1 MTGTRPDPD
10 ALLAR
15 VQQEES
21 RSRRGRLK
29 VFVGASPG
37 VGKTFSML
45 EAARAARLSGRD
57 VLVGVVETHGRRET
71 AALVEGLDVLPRK
84 AFAHRGATLEEFDLD
99 TALARRPSLILMD
112 EMAHSNAP
120 GARHAKRYQDIDE
133 LLDAGMDVFT
143 TLNVQHLESL
153 NDVVAQITGVTVRET
168 VPDAVLDEADEIELV
183 DVTPEV
189 LEQRLREGKVYLPE
203 QAQRALDRFF
213 RRGNLIALRE
223 LALRRTAE
231 RVDEQMRG
239 YRASAGIAEPW
250 AASERLLVC
259 VSPSERSLRLVRSAR
274 RLAGMLRAPWT
285 ALYVELPRHATMPA
299 RNREAAQEALRL
311 AEELGGTA
319 VSVPGHDAAEEVLAY
334 ARAHNVTR
342 IMVGRSR
349 RGWLGRLFPASVAG
363 RLVRSAEG
371 MHVWVGADDD
381 REAPSAP
388 RPKAGLAMAPVRDY
402 LGAAVIVSLMTA
414 VALPF
419 HGTLAEIDAAM
430 LYLLAVVVVAAR
442 YGRGP
447 SVLAGLLA
455 VACFD
460 IVFVRPYGTF
470 AVSDVR
476 YLFTFVMM
484 LVVALVMGGLTT
496 RVREQASVA
505 RLRERRAST
514 LYAVSRDLAAART
527 RPELG
532 RVTLRHLHDLFGG
545 SVMLML
551 PDGDGQLDVVA
562 EIPPQAGTR
571 RDLGVAKWVFEHG
584 ESAGRG
590 TQTLPAAEAIYVPL
604 ATPDHVLG
612 VVGMRPE
619 PLDRL
624 ANPAQRQLLE
634 ALLGQAAVAL
644 ERTKLAEE
652 KRLVHLEFEAEQ
664 LRTSLLSSLSHDLRT
679 PLAGIEGAASSLAE
693 DQGRLTA
700 ATRRD
705 LAQTIVDEARRMTRL
720 VANLLD
726 MVRVESGA
734 LSVHRGWH
742 VLEEVAGVALLRAGE
757 RLDGRSVTTDLP
769 PTLPLVPIDDVL
781 IEQVLINL
789 LENAAKYTP
798 AGTPIEISASVLQ
811 GEVMVTVADRGPGVP
826 PEESER
832 IFEKFH
838 RAARGAG
845 GVGLGLAICR
855 GIVTAHGGRLWV
867 DSREGGGAAFR
878 FTLPIIGIPPTLE
891 REPGEEEV
899 AG

>member
-1 MTGTRPDPD
+1 
-10 ALLAR
+10 
-15 VQQEES
+15 
-21 RSRRGRLK
+21 
-29 VFVGASPG
+29 
-37 VGKTFSML
+37 
-45 EAARAARLSGRD
+45 
-57 VLVGVVETHGRRET
+57 VVETHGRRET
-71 AALVEGLDVLPRK
+71 AALVEGLEVLPR
-84 AFAHRGATLEEFDLD
+84 RGLEYRGTTLEEFDLD
-99 TALARRPSLILMD
+99 AALIRRPDLILMD

-120 GARHAKRYQDIDE
+120 GARHAKRFQDIEE
-133 LLDAGMDVFT
+133 LLGAGIDVFT

-168 VPDAVLDEADEIELV
+168 VPDAALDEADEIELV

-259 VSPSERSLRLVRSAR
+259 ISPSERSFRLVRSAR
-274 RLAGMLRAPWT
+274 RLAGLLRAPWT

-319 VSVPGHDAAEEVLAY
+319 VSVPGHDAAEEILAY
-334 ARAHNVTR
+334 ARTHNATR
-342 IMVGRSR
+342 VLVGRSR

-363 RLVRSAEG
+363 RLVQGAKG
-371 MHVWVGADDD
+371 LHVWVGADDD
-381 REAPSAP
+381 RDVTAEP
-388 RPKAGLAMAPVRDY
+388 RPKSSLAIAPVRDY
-402 LGAAVIVSLMTA
+402 LGAAAVVALMTA
-414 VALPF
+414 IALPF

-430 LYLLAVVVVAAR
+430 LYLLAVVIAAAR

-455 VACFD
+455 VAAFD
-460 IVFVRPYGTF
+460 LTFVEPFGTF
-470 AVSDVR
+470 SVTDVR
-476 YLFTFVMM
+476 YLLTFVMM

-545 SVMLML
+545 SVTLIL
-551 PDGDGQLDVVA
+551 PDVDGQLDVVA
-562 EIPPQAGTR
+562 EMPPQEGAR

-584 ESAGRG
+584 EPAGRG
-590 TQTLPAAEAIYVPL
+590 TQTLPAADAVYMPL
-604 ATPDHVLG
+604 ATPDRVLG
-612 VVGMRPE
+612 VVGVRPE

-624 ANPAQRQLLE
+624 SDPAQRQLIE

-652 KRLVHLEFEAEQ
+652 KRIVHLEFEAEQ

-693 DQGRLTA
+693 DQGRLDPP
-700 ATRRD
+700 TRRE

-734 LSVHRGWH
+734 LGVHREWH
-742 VLEEVAGVALLRAGE
+742 VLEEVVGVSLLRAEE
-757 RLDGRSVTTDLP
+757 RLAGRPITIDIP

-798 AGTPIEISASVLQ
+798 AGSPIEVSASARR
-811 GEVMVTVADRGPGVP
+811 GEVLVTVADRGPGVP
-826 PEESER
+826 PEESEK
-832 IFEKFH
+832 IFEKFQ

-855 GIVTAHGGRLWV
+855 GIIKAHGGRLWV

-878 FTLPIIGIPPTLE
+878 FTLPIIGVPPTFE
-891 REPGEEEV
+891 REPGEFEAAE
-899 AG
+899 

>member
-1 MTGTRPDPD
+1 MTGARPDPD

-45 EAARAARLSGRD
+45 EAARAAARAGRD
-57 VLVGVVETHGRRET
+57 VVVGVVETHGRSET
-71 AALVEGLDVLPRK
+71 AALVEGLEVLPRQ
-84 AFAHRGATLEEFDLD
+84 AHTHRGAALEEFDLD
-99 TALARRPSLILMD
+99 AALARHPELVLMD
-112 EMAHSNAP
+112 EMAHTNAP
-120 GARHAKRYQDIDE
+120 GTRHAKRWQDVDE
-133 LLDAGMDVFT
+133 LLRAGIDVYS
-143 TLNVQHLESL
+143 TLNIQHLESL
-153 NDVVAQITGVTVRET
+153 NDVVAQITGVIVRET

-259 VSPSERSLRLVRSAR
+259 VSPSERSLRLVRTAR
-274 RLAGMLRAPWT
+274 RLAAQLRAPWT

-299 RNREAAQEALRL
+299 RHREAAQEALRL

-319 VSVPGHDAAEEVLAY
+319 VTVPGHDAAEEVLAY
-334 ARAHNVTR
+334 ARSHNVTR
-342 IMVGRSR
+342 VLVGRSR
-349 RGWLGRLFPASVAG
+349 RAWAAWLFPATVAG
-363 RLVRSAEG
+363 RLVGRSEG
-371 MHVWVGADDD
+371 IHVWVGADDP
-381 REAPSAP
+381 EAGSA
-388 RPKAGLAMAPVRDY
+388 APVRTVRLGPLRDY
-402 LGAAVIVSLMTA
+402 LGAAAIVGLLTA
-414 VALPF
+414 LALPF
-419 HGTLAEIDAAM
+419 HGTLADIDAAM
-430 LYLLAVVVVAAR
+430 LYLLAVVVTAAR

-447 SVLAGLLA
+447 SVVAALLG
-455 VACFD
+455 VAAFD
-460 IVFVRPYGTF
+460 LTFVQPYGTF
-470 AVSDVR
+470 SVSDVR
-476 YLFTFVMM
+476 YLLTFTMM
-484 LVVALVMGGLTT
+484 LVIALVMGGLTT

-514 LYAVSRDLAAART
+514 LYAVSRNLVAART

-545 SVMLML
+545 SVRLIL
-551 PDGDGQLDVVA
+551 PDVEAQLDVVA
-562 EIPPQAGTR
+562 EMPPREGSR
-571 RDLGVAKWVFEHG
+571 PDLGVAKWVFEHG
-584 ESAGRG
+584 EAAGRG
-590 TQTLPAAEAIYVPL
+590 TQTLPAADAIYLPL
-604 ATPDHVLG
+604 ATPDRVLG
-612 VVGMRPE
+612 VVGMRPDPE
-619 PLDRL
+619 DRL
-624 ANPAQRQLLE
+624 SDPSQRHLLE
-634 ALLGQAAVAL
+634 TILGQAAVAL
-644 ERTKLAEE
+644 ERTELAEE

-679 PLAGIEGAASSLAE
+679 PLAGIEGAASSLLE
-693 DQGRLTA
+693 DEGRMEA
-700 ATRRD
+700 GTRRE

-720 VANLLD
+720 VGNLLD

-734 LSVHRGWH
+734 LGVHRQWH
-742 VLEEVAGVALLRAGE
+742 VLEEVVGVALLRVGE
-757 RLDGRSVTTDLP
+757 RLAGREVNTDIP
-769 PTLPLVPIDDVL
+769 AGLPLVPIDDVL

-798 AGTPIEISASVLQ
+798 AGSPIDIAVAARP
-811 GEVMVTVADRGPGVP
+811 GEVLVTVADRGPGVP
-826 PEESER
+826 DEERER

-838 RAARGAG
+838 RADRGAG
-845 GVGLGLAICR
+845 GIGLGLAICR

-867 DSREGGGAAFR
+867 DHRPGGGAAFR
-878 FTLPIIGIPPTLE
+878 FTLPIVGEPPTLE
-891 REPGEEEV
+891 AEPAEEPA

>member
-1 MTGTRPDPD
+1 MTGARPDPD

-45 EAARAARLSGRD
+45 EAARAARLGGRD
-57 VLVGVVETHGRRET
+57 VVVGVVETHGRRET
-71 AALVEGLDVLPRK
+71 AALLEGLAVLPRR
-84 AFAHRGATLEEFDLD
+84 AMVHRGASLEEFDID
-99 TALARRPSLILMD
+99 AALARKPGLILMD

-120 GARHAKRYQDIDE
+120 GSRHAKRYQDIDE
-133 LLDAGMDVFT
+133 LLRAGIDVFS

-239 YRASAGIAEPW
+239 YRASAGIEEPW
-250 AASERLLVC
+250 AASERIVVC

-274 RLAGMLRAPWT
+274 RIAGLLRAPWT

-334 ARAHNVTR
+334 ARTHNVTR

-349 RGWLGRLFPASVAG
+349 RGWLEWLFPASVAG
-363 RLVRSAEG
+363 RLVRGAEG

-381 REAPSAP
+381 RATGPER
-388 RPKAGLAMAPVRDY
+388 RPTSGVAMAPVRDY
-402 LGAAVIVSLMTA
+402 LGAAVIVGLMTA
-414 VALPF
+414 LALPF
-419 HGTLAEIDAAM
+419 HGALAEIDAAM
-430 LYLLAVVVVAAR
+430 LYLLAVVVAAAR

-455 VACFD
+455 VAVFD
-460 IVFVRPYGTF
+460 ISFVEPYGTF

-476 YLFTFVMM
+476 YILTFAMM

-505 RLRERRAST
+505 RLRERRSST

-527 RPELG
+527 RPELA

-545 SVMLML
+545 SVMLIL
-551 PDGDGQLDVVA
+551 PDVDGRLDVVA
-562 EIPPQAGTR
+562 EMPPQEGTR

-590 TQTLPAAEAIYVPL
+590 TQTLPAADAVYVPL
-604 ATPDHVLG
+604 ATPDRVLG
-612 VVGMRPE
+612 VVGVRPE

-624 ANPAQRQLLE
+624 SDPSQRQLLE
-634 ALLGQAAVAL
+634 SLLGQAAVAL

-652 KRLVHLEFEAEQ
+652 KRIVHLEFEAEQ

-693 DQGRLTA
+693 DQGHLTP
-700 ATRRD
+700 ATRRE
-705 LAQTIVDEARRMTRL
+705 LALTIVDEARRMTRL

-734 LSVHRGWH
+734 LGVHRGWH
-742 VLEEVAGVALLRAGE
+742 VLEEVVGVALLRAGD
-757 RLDGRSVTTDLP
+757 RLAGRAVTTDLP
-769 PTLPLVPIDDVL
+769 ATLPLVPIDDVL

-798 AGTPIEISASVLQ
+798 SGSPIDISAVARS
-811 GEVMVTVADRGPGVP
+811 GEVQMTVADRGPGVP
-826 PEESER
+826 PGESEL

-838 RAARGAG
+838 RAERGAG

-855 GIVTAHGGRLWV
+855 GIVKAHGGRLWV
-867 DSREGGGAAFR
+867 DPREGGGAAFR
-878 FTLPIIGIPPTLE
+878 FTLPIVGTPPVFE
-891 REPGEEEV
+891 RESGEFEA

>member
-1 MTGTRPDPD
+1 MTSTRPDPD

-15 VQQEES
+15 VQQEEG
-21 RSRRGRLK
+21 RLQRGRLK

-45 EAARAARLSGRD
+45 EAARAARLGGRD
-57 VLVGVVETHGRRET
+57 VVVGVVETHGRRET
-71 AALVEGLDVLPRK
+71 AALVEGLDVLPRT
-84 AFAHRGATLEEFDLD
+84 AFPHRGTTLEEFDLD
-99 TALARRPSLILMD
+99 AALARRPSLILMD

-120 GARHAKRYQDIDE
+120 GARHAKRFQDIDE
-133 LLDAGMDVFT
+133 LLRAGIDVFT
-143 TLNVQHLESL
+143 TLNIQHLESL
-153 NDVVAQITGVTVRET
+153 SDVVAQITGVTVRET

-259 VSPSERSLRLVRSAR
+259 VSPTERSLRLVRSAR
-274 RLAGMLRAPWT
+274 RLAGLLRAPWT

-299 RNREAAQEALRL
+299 RRREAAQEALRL
-311 AEELGGTA
+311 AEELDGTA
-319 VSVPGHDAAEEVLAY
+319 VSVPGHDAAEEILAY
-334 ARAHNVTR
+334 ARSHNVTR
-342 IMVGRSR
+342 ILVGRSR
-349 RGWLGRLFPASVAG
+349 RGWLAGLFPASVAG
-363 RLVRSAEG
+363 RLVRGAEG
-371 MHVWVGADDD
+371 MHVWVGADDV
-381 REAPSAP
+381 REAASEPSP
-388 RPKAGLAMAPVRDY
+388 RVGLELGPLRHYA
-402 LGAAVIVSLMTA
+402 GAALVVALMTA
-414 VALPF
+414 LALPF

-430 LYLLAVVVVAAR
+430 LYLLAVVVAAAR

-455 VACFD
+455 VASFD
-460 IVFVRPYGTF
+460 IVFVQPYGPF

-476 YLFTFVMM
+476 YLLTFVMM

-545 SVMLML
+545 SVMLIL
-551 PDGDGQLDVVA
+551 PDVDGRLDLVA
-562 EIPPQAGTR
+562 EMPARQGAR
-571 RDLGVAKWVFEHG
+571 SDLGVAKWVFEHG
-584 ESAGRG
+584 ESAGLG
-590 TQTLPAAEAIYVPL
+590 TQTLPAAEALYLPL
-604 ATPDHVLG
+604 ATPERVLG
-612 VVGMRPE
+612 VVGLRPE
-619 PLDRL
+619 PVDRFSD
-624 ANPAQRQLLE
+624 PAQRQLLE
-634 ALLGQAAVAL
+634 SLLGQAAVAL
-644 ERTKLAEE
+644 ERTALAEE
-652 KRLVHLEFEAEQ
+652 KRIVHLEYEAEQ

-679 PLAGIEGAASSLAE
+679 PLASIEGAASSLVE
-693 DQGRLTA
+693 DQGRLSAT
-700 ATRRD
+700 TRRE
-705 LAQTIVDEARRMTRL
+705 LAQSIMEESRRMTRL

-734 LSVHRGWH
+734 LGVHREWH
-742 VLEEVAGVALLRAGE
+742 VLEEVVGVALLRAGD
-757 RLDGRSVTTDLP
+757 RLAGRPVTTDLP
-769 PTLPLVPIDDVL
+769 AGLPLVPIDDVL

-798 AGTPIEISASVLQ
+798 AGSPVEISAILRPDGVL
-811 GEVMVTVADRGPGVP
+811 VTVADRGPGVP
-826 PEESER
+826 DDERER

-845 GVGLGLAICR
+845 GIGLGLAICR
-855 GIVTAHGGRLWV
+855 GIITAHGGRLWV
-867 DSREGGGAAFR
+867 DHRPGGGAAFR
-878 FTLPIIGIPPTLE
+878 FTLPIVGVPPTLE
-891 REPGEEEV
+891 QEPDEEV
-899 AG
+899 AAP

>member
-1 MTGTRPDPD
+1 MTDSRPDPD

-45 EAARAARLSGRD
+45 ESARAAKLGGRD
-57 VLVGVVETHGRRET
+57 VIVGVVETHGRRET
-71 AALVEGLDVLPRK
+71 AALVEGLEVLPRTGLEY
-84 AFAHRGATLEEFDLD
+84 RGTTLEEFDLD
-99 TALARRPSLILMD
+99 AALARRPDLILMD

-120 GARHAKRYQDIDE
+120 GARHAKRFQDIEE
-133 LLDAGMDVFT
+133 LLGSGIDVFT

-168 VPDAVLDEADEIELV
+168 VPDAALDEADEIELV

-259 VSPSERSLRLVRSAR
+259 ISPSERSFRLVRSAR

-319 VSVPGHDAAEEVLAY
+319 VSVPGHDAAEEILAY
-334 ARAHNVTR
+334 ARTHNATR
-342 IMVGRSR
+342 VMVGRSR
-349 RGWLGRLFPASVAG
+349 RGWLGRVFPASVAG
-363 RLVRSAEG
+363 RLVQRAEG

-381 REAPSAP
+381 RGDAEEP
-388 RPKAGLAMAPVRDY
+388 RPKSGIAMAPVRDY
-402 LGAAVIVSLMTA
+402 FGAAAAVALMTA

-430 LYLLAVVVVAAR
+430 LYLLAVVIAAAR

-455 VACFD
+455 VAAFD
-460 IVFVRPYGTF
+460 LTFVRPYGTF
-470 AVSDVR
+470 SVTDVR
-476 YLFTFVMM
+476 YLLTFVMM

-545 SVMLML
+545 SVMLIL
-551 PDGDGQLDVVA
+551 PDVDGRLDVVA
-562 EIPPQAGTR
+562 EMPPQESAR

-590 TQTLPAAEAIYVPL
+590 TQTLPAADAVYVPL
-604 ATPDHVLG
+604 ATPDRVLG
-612 VVGMRPE
+612 VVGVRPE
-619 PLDRL
+619 PVDRL
-624 ANPAQRQLLE
+624 SDPAQRQLLE

-652 KRLVHLEFEAEQ
+652 KRIVHLEFEAEQ

-693 DQGRLTA
+693 DQGRLDTS
-700 ATRRD
+700 TRRE
-705 LAQTIVDEARRMTRL
+705 LARTIVEEARRMTRL

-734 LSVHRGWH
+734 LGVHREWH
-742 VLEEVAGVALLRAGE
+742 VLEEVVGVALVRAEE
-757 RLDGRSVTTDLP
+757 RLAGRPITTDLP
-769 PTLPLVPIDDVL
+769 RSLPLVPIDDVL

-798 AGTPIEISASVLQ
+798 AGTPVEIRAVARPGDVL
-811 GEVMVTVADRGPGVP
+811 VTVADRGPGVP
-826 PEESER
+826 LEESEK

-855 GIVTAHGGRLWV
+855 GIIKAHGGRLWV
-867 DSREGGGAAFR
+867 DPREGGGAAFR
-878 FTLPIIGIPPTLE
+878 FTLPIIGVPPTLE
-891 REPGEEEV
+891 RDSGELEAAE
-899 AG
+899 

>member
-45 EAARAARLSGRD
+45 EAARAAKLGGRD
-57 VLVGVVETHGRRET
+57 VVVGVVETHGRRET
-71 AALVEGLDVLPRK
+71 AALLEGLEVLPRRE
-84 AFAHRGATLEEFDLD
+84 FVYRGATLEEFDLD
-99 TALARRPSLILMD
+99 AALARRPDLILMD

-120 GARHAKRYQDIDE
+120 GARHAKRFQDVDE
-133 LLDAGMDVFT
+133 LLRAGIDVFT

-168 VPDAVLDEADEIELV
+168 VPDAALDQADEIELV

-239 YRASAGIAEPW
+239 YRASAGIEQPW

-274 RLAGMLRAPWT
+274 RLAGLLRAPWT

-299 RNREAAQEALRL
+299 RHREAAQEALRL
-311 AEELGGTA
+311 AEELDGTA
-319 VSVPGHDAAEEVLAY
+319 VSVPGHDAAEEILAY
-334 ARAHNVTR
+334 ARSHNVTR
-342 IMVGRSR
+342 ILVGRSR
-349 RGWLGRLFPASVAG
+349 RGWLARLFPASVAG
-363 RLVRSAEG
+363 RLVRGAEG
-371 MHVWVGADDD
+371 MHVWVGADDH
-381 REAPSAP
+381 RESTTESAP
-388 RPKAGLAMAPVRDY
+388 RSEFALGPLRHYA
-402 LGAAVIVSLMTA
+402 GAAFVVALMTA
-414 VALPF
+414 LAVPF

-430 LYLLAVVVVAAR
+430 LYLLAVVVAAAR

-455 VACFD
+455 VASFD
-460 IVFVRPYGTF
+460 IVFVQPYGTF

-476 YLFTFVMM
+476 YLLTFVMM

-496 RVREQASVA
+496 RVREQATVA

-545 SVMLML
+545 SVMLIL
-551 PDGDGQLDVVA
+551 PDVDGRLDLVA
-562 EIPPQAGTR
+562 EMPARQGAR
-571 RDLGVAKWVFEHG
+571 SDLGVAKWVFEHG
-584 ESAGRG
+584 ESAGLG
-590 TQTLPAAEAIYVPL
+590 TQTLPAAEAVYLPL
-604 ATPDHVLG
+604 ATPERVLG
-612 VVGMRPE
+612 VVGLRPE
-619 PLDRL
+619 PVDRL
-624 ANPAQRQLLE
+624 GDPAQRHLLE
-634 ALLGQAAVAL
+634 SLLGQAAVAL
-644 ERTKLAEE
+644 ERTALAEE
-652 KRLVHLEFEAEQ
+652 KRIVHLEYEAEQ

-679 PLAGIEGAASSLAE
+679 PLASIEGAASSLVE
-693 DQGRLTA
+693 DQGRLSLT
-700 ATRRD
+700 TRRE
-705 LAQTIVDEARRMTRL
+705 LAQSIMEESRRMTRL

-734 LSVHRGWH
+734 LGVHREWH
-742 VLEEVAGVALLRAGE
+742 VLEEVVGVALLRAGD
-757 RLDGRSVTTDLP
+757 RLAGRSVTTDLP
-769 PTLPLVPIDDVL
+769 AGLPLVPIDDVL

-798 AGTPIEISASVLQ
+798 AGSPVEVSATLRPDEVL
-811 GEVMVTVADRGPGVP
+811 VTVADRGPGVP
-826 PEESER
+826 DEERER

-845 GVGLGLAICR
+845 GIGLGLAICR
-855 GIVTAHGGRLWV
+855 GIITAHGGRLWV
-867 DSREGGGAAFR
+867 DHRPGGGAAFR
-878 FTLPIIGIPPTLE
+878 FTLPIVGVPPTLE
-891 REPGEEEV
+891 QEPDEEV
-899 AG
+899 ATS

>member
-45 EAARAARLSGRD
+45 EAARAARLGGQN

-84 AFAHRGATLEEFDLD
+84 VFTHRGTNLEEFDLD
-99 TALARRPSLILMD
+99 TALARRPDLILMD

-133 LLDAGMDVFT
+133 LLRAGIHVFT

-250 AASERLLVC
+250 AAAERLLVC

-274 RLAGMLRAPWT
+274 RLAGLLRAPWT

-299 RNREAAQEALRL
+299 RSREAAQEALRL

-319 VSVPGHDAAEEVLAY
+319 VAVPGHDAAEEVLAY
-334 ARAHNVTR
+334 ARSHNATR

-349 RGWLGRLFPASVAG
+349 RGWLGRWFPMSVAG
-363 RLVRSAEG
+363 RLVRGAEG

-381 REAPSAP
+381 QGTEEER
-388 RPKAGLAMAPVRDY
+388 RPTGALTIAPVRDY
-402 LGAAVIVSLMTA
+402 LGATVIVALMTA
-414 VALPF
+414 LALPF

-430 LYLLAVVVVAAR
+430 LYLLAVVITAAR

-447 SVLAGLLA
+447 SVLAGLLSVA
-455 VACFD
+455 VFD
-460 IVFVRPYGTF
+460 ISFVQPYGTF
-470 AVSDVR
+470 AVTDVR
-476 YLFTFVMM
+476 YLLTFVMM
-484 LVVALVMGGLTT
+484 LVVALVMGGLTN

-514 LYAVSRDLAAART
+514 LYAVSRDLAGART
-527 RPELG
+527 RPELA
-532 RVTLRHLHDLFGG
+532 RVTLRHLQDLFGG
-545 SVMLML
+545 SVMLIL
-551 PDGDGQLDVVA
+551 PDVEGGLGVVA
-562 EIPPQAGTR
+562 EMPPQDGDR

-584 ESAGRG
+584 EWAGRS
-590 TQTLPAAEAIYVPL
+590 TQTLPAADAVYVPL
-604 ATPDHVLG
+604 ATPDRVLG

-619 PLDRL
+619 PPDRL
-624 ANPAQRQLLE
+624 ADPSQRHLLE
-634 ALLGQAAVAL
+634 SLLGQAAVAL

-652 KRLVHLEFEAEQ
+652 KRVVHLEFEAEQ

-679 PLAGIEGAASSLAE
+679 PLAGIEGAASSLAA
-693 DQGRLTA
+693 DDGRLTGP
-700 ATRRD
+700 TRRE
-705 LAQTIVDEARRMTRL
+705 LAQTIVDESRRMTRL

-734 LSVHRGWH
+734 LAVHRGWH
-742 VLEEVAGVALLRAGE
+742 VLEEVVGVALLRAGE
-757 RLDGRSVTTDLP
+757 RLAGRPVTTDLP
-769 PTLPLVPIDDVL
+769 ATLPLVPIDDVL

-798 AGTPIEISASVLQ
+798 AGSPIEISASARRSEVL
-811 GEVMVTVADRGPGVP
+811 VTVADRGPGVP
-826 PEESER
+826 TEESEK

-855 GIVTAHGGRLWV
+855 GIIKAHGGRLWV
-867 DSREGGGAAFR
+867 DAREGGGAAFR
-878 FTLPIIGIPPTLE
+878 FTLPIIGTPPDFE
-891 REPGEEEV
+891 REHGELEA

>member
-1 MTGTRPDPD
+1 MTEPRPDPD

-45 EAARAARLSGRD
+45 EAARAARLGGRD
-57 VLVGVVETHGRRET
+57 VIVGVVETHGRRET
-71 AALVEGLDVLPRK
+71 AALAEGLEVLPRRG
-84 AFAHRGATLEEFDLD
+84 FEHRGTQLEEFDLD
-99 TALARRPSLILMD
+99 AALARRPDLILMD

-120 GARHAKRYQDIDE
+120 GARHAKRYQDIEE
-133 LLDAGMDVFT
+133 LLTAGIDVFS

-259 VSPSERSLRLVRSAR
+259 VSPSERSFRLIRSAR

-299 RNREAAQEALRL
+299 RHREAAQEALRL

-319 VSVPGHDAAEEVLAY
+319 VSVPGHDAAEEILAY
-334 ARAHNVTR
+334 ARTHNVTR
-342 IMVGRSR
+342 VLVGRTR
-349 RGWLGRLFPASVAG
+349 RGWLGRIFPASVAG
-363 RLVRSAEG
+363 RLVSGAEG
-371 MHVWVGADDD
+371 LHVWVGADDD
-381 REAPSAP
+381 RDLSEEP
-388 RPKAGLAMAPVRDY
+388 RPRGGVAMAPVRDY
-402 LGAAVIVSLMTA
+402 LGAAAVVALMTA
-414 VALPF
+414 AALPF
-419 HGTLAEIDAAM
+419 HGALAEIDAAM
-430 LYLLAVVVVAAR
+430 LYLLAVVIAAAR

-455 VACFD
+455 VAAFD
-460 IVFVRPYGTF
+460 LAFVQPYGTF
-470 AVSDVR
+470 NVTDVR
-476 YLFTFVMM
+476 YLLTFVMM

-545 SVMLML
+545 SVMLIL
-551 PDGDGQLDVVA
+551 PDVDGQLDVVA
-562 EIPPQAGTR
+562 EMPPQEGAR

-584 ESAGRG
+584 EPAGRG
-590 TQTLPAAEAIYVPL
+590 TQTLPAADAVYVPL
-604 ATPDHVLG
+604 ATPDRVLG
-612 VVGMRPE
+612 VVGVRPE
-619 PLDRL
+619 PVDRL
-624 ANPAQRQLLE
+624 SDPAQRQLLE

-652 KRLVHLEFEAEQ
+652 KRIVHLEFEAEQ

-693 DQGRLTA
+693 DHGRLDA
-700 ATRRD
+700 STRRE

-734 LSVHRGWH
+734 LGVHREWH
-742 VLEEVAGVALLRAGE
+742 VLEEVVGVSLLRAEE
-757 RLDGRSVTTDLP
+757 RLAGRPITTDLP
-769 PTLPLVPIDDVL
+769 PELPLVPIDDVL

-798 AGTPIEISASVLQ
+798 AGSPIEVSARAAR
-811 GEVMVTVADRGPGVP
+811 GEVLVTVADRGPGVP
-826 PEESER
+826 PEESEK

-855 GIVTAHGGRLWV
+855 GIIKAHGGRLWV
-867 DSREGGGAAFR
+867 DPREGGGAAFR
-878 FTLPIIGIPPTLE
+878 FTLPIVGVPPTFE
-891 REPGEEEV
+891 RESGEFEAAE
-899 AG
+899 

>member
-15 VQQEES
+15 IQQEES

-45 EAARAARLSGRD
+45 EAARAARLGGRD
-57 VLVGVVETHGRRET
+57 VVVGVVETHGRRET
-71 AALVEGLDVLPRK
+71 AALVDGLDVLPPK
-84 AFAHRGATLEEFDLD
+84 AFPHRGVTLEEFDLD
-99 TALARRPSLILMD
+99 AALTRRPSLILVD

-133 LLDAGMDVFT
+133 LLRAGIDVFT
-143 TLNVQHLESL
+143 TLNIQHLESL

-203 QAQRALDRFF
+203 QAKRALDRFF

-274 RLAGMLRAPWT
+274 RLAGLLRAPWT

-299 RNREAAQEALRL
+299 QNREAAQEALRL
-311 AEELGGTA
+311 GEELGGTA
-319 VSVPGHDAAEEVLAY
+319 VSVPGHDAAEEILAY
-334 ARAHNVTR
+334 ARSHNVTR
-342 IMVGRSR
+342 ILVGRSR
-349 RGWLGRLFPASVAG
+349 RGWLAGLFPASVAG
-363 RLVRSAEG
+363 RLVRGAEG
-371 MHVWVGADDD
+371 MHIWVGADEE
-381 REAPSAP
+381 REPASEPPP
-388 RPKAGLAMAPVRDY
+388 RNGLELGPLRHYA
-402 LGAAVIVSLMTA
+402 GAAFVVALMTA
-414 VALPF
+414 VAVPF

-430 LYLLAVVVVAAR
+430 LYLLAVVVAAAR

-476 YLFTFVMM
+476 YILTFVMM

-545 SVMLML
+545 SVMLIL
-551 PDGDGQLDVVA
+551 PDLDGRLDLIA
-562 EIPPQAGTR
+562 EMPVRQSVR
-571 RDLGVAKWVFEHG
+571 SDLGVAKWVFEHA
-584 ESAGRG
+584 EPAGLG
-590 TQTLPAAEAIYVPL
+590 TQTLPAADAMYVPL
-604 ATPDHVLG
+604 ATAERVLG
-612 VVGMRPE
+612 VVGLRPE
-619 PLDRL
+619 PVDRFGD
-624 ANPAQRQLLE
+624 PAQRQLLE
-634 ALLGQAAVAL
+634 SLLGQAAVAL
-644 ERTKLAEE
+644 ERTALAEE
-652 KRLVHLEFEAEQ
+652 KRIVHLEYEAEQ
-664 LRTSLLSSLSHDLRT
+664 MRTSLLSSLSHDLRT
-679 PLAGIEGAASSLAE
+679 PLGGIEGAASSLVE
-693 DQGRLTA
+693 DQDQLSR
-700 ATRRD
+700 ATRRE
-705 LAQTIVDEARRMTRL
+705 LAQSILDESRRMTRM

-734 LSVHRGWH
+734 LGVHREWH
-742 VLEEVAGVALLRAGE
+742 VLEEVVGVALLRVGD

-769 PTLPLVPIDDVL
+769 AGLPLVSIDDVL

-789 LENAAKYTP
+789 LENVAKYTP
-798 AGTPIEISASVLQ
+798 AGSPVEISAALRPDEVL
-811 GEVMVTVADRGPGVP
+811 VTVADRGPGVP
-826 PEESER
+826 DEERER

-845 GVGLGLAICR
+845 GIGLGLAICR
-855 GIVTAHGGRLWV
+855 GIIMAHGGRLWV
-867 DSREGGGAAFR
+867 DHRLGGGAAFR
-878 FTLPIIGIPPTLE
+878 FTLPIVGVPPAFDQ
-891 REPGEEEV
+891 EPDVEAV
-899 AG
+899 AP

>member
-1 MTGTRPDPD
+1 MTDPRPDPD

-21 RSRRGRLK
+21 RSRQGRLK

-45 EAARAARLSGRD
+45 EAARAAKLGGRD
-57 VLVGVVETHGRRET
+57 VVVGVVETHGRRET
-71 AALVEGLDVLPRK
+71 AALVEGLEVLPRK
-84 AFAHRGATLEEFDLD
+84 GLVHRGTTLEEFDLD
-99 TALARRPSLILMD
+99 AALVRRPDLILMD

-120 GARHAKRYQDIDE
+120 GARHAKRFQDIEE
-133 LLDAGMDVFT
+133 LLGAGIDVFT

-168 VPDAVLDEADEIELV
+168 VPDAALDEADEIELV

-259 VSPSERSLRLVRSAR
+259 VSPSDRSFRLIRSAR
-274 RLAGMLRAPWT
+274 RLAGLLRAPWT

-319 VSVPGHDAAEEVLAY
+319 VSVPGHDAAEEILAY
-334 ARAHNVTR
+334 ARTHNATR
-342 IMVGRSR
+342 VMVGRSR
-349 RGWLGRLFPASVAG
+349 GGRLGRFFPASVAG
-363 RLVRSAEG
+363 RLVERAEG
-371 MHVWVGADDD
+371 LHVWVGADDD
-381 REAPSAP
+381 RSEADEP
-388 RPKAGLAMAPVRDY
+388 RPKARIDVAPVRDY
-402 LGAAVIVSLMTA
+402 FGAAAVVALMTA
-414 VALPF
+414 AALPF

-430 LYLLAVVVVAAR
+430 LYLLAVVIAAAR

-455 VACFD
+455 VAAFD
-460 IVFVRPYGTF
+460 LAFVKPYGAF
-470 AVSDVR
+470 SVSDVR
-476 YLFTFVMM
+476 YLLTFVMM

-545 SVMLML
+545 SVMLIL
-551 PDGDGQLDVVA
+551 PDVGGQLDVVA
-562 EIPPQAGTR
+562 EMPPQEGAR

-590 TQTLPAAEAIYVPL
+590 TQTLPAAEAVYVPL
-604 ATPDHVLG
+604 ATPDRVLG
-612 VVGMRPE
+612 VVGIRPE

-624 ANPAQRQLLE
+624 SDPAQRQLLE

-652 KRLVHLEFEAEQ
+652 KRIVHLEFEAEQ

-693 DQGRLTA
+693 DQGRLDTS
-700 ATRRD
+700 TRRE
-705 LAQTIVDEARRMTRL
+705 LARTIVGEARRMTRL

-734 LSVHRGWH
+734 LGVHREWH
-742 VLEEVAGVALLRAGE
+742 VLEEVVGVALVRAEE
-757 RLDGRSVTTDLP
+757 RLAGRPITTDLP
-769 PTLPLVPIDDVL
+769 ATLPLVPIDDVL

-798 AGTPIEISASVLQ
+798 AGSPIEISASARH
-811 GEVMVTVADRGPGVP
+811 GEVQVTVADRGPGVP
-826 PEESER
+826 PEESEK

-838 RAARGAG
+838 RAGRGAG

-855 GIVTAHGGRLWV
+855 GIIRAHGGRLWV

-878 FTLPIIGIPPTLE
+878 FTLPIIGVPPAFE
-891 REPGEEEV
+891 RESGEFEV
-899 AG
+899 AE